1 MTALEPSFLTAVGVM
16 LAMAVFTAA
25 LGVYLLRTNPPKDE
39 SKFVGLGEEKMD
51 AEELEEWEAEMERRR
66 EKR

>member
-1 MTALEPSFLTAVGVM
+1 MTALDPSFLAAVAVT
-16 LAMAVFTAA
+16 LAMAAFTAA

-39 SKFVGLGEEKMD
+39 SRFVGLGEEKMD
-51 AEELEEWEAEMERRR
+51 EEELAEWEAEMERRR